1 MKGISMELNE
11 AIELC
16 EYIRNKQEYYDKDKM
31 DIYYEIMEKL
41 EDLDYELEQIKKLIA
56 KEKED
61 DDPLEEEFIDPFKQE
76 DETIAL
82 F

>member
-1 MKGISMELNE
+1 MELNE